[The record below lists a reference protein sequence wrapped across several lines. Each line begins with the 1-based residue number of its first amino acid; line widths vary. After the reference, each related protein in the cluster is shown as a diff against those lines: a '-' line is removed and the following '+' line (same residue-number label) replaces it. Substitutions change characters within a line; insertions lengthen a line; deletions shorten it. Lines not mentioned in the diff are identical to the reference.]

1 MKALIKELKIF
12 MRSLS
17 PEDKINLSDEAL
29 GKLYEVYP
37 FNKFEY
43 IISHLIGK
51 KILSLD
57 DYLSIRNRYITR
69 NKYLY
74 LFELAPRTFGETWG
88 QKHLMELIEEFEIP
102 TKEKDAA
109 YVGQYDMLLENIR
122 VEVKASRA
130 VKKKGGDT
138 LVNKALAKDSIC
150 SFDMNFQ
157 QLKPSCCDI
166 FVWIAVWRDK
176 IDYWV
181 FPSYVIQ
188 QPHDGGYFSSVHL
201 SPQHRRN
208 EAKPVSEAEIYEG
221 QIHINNKNYDEFE
234 PYRVSVRQLYD
245 RIKSLMNSTPKD
257 K

>member
-1 MKALIKELKIF
+1 MKTLIKELEIF
-12 MRSLS
+12 MRSLL
-17 PEDKINLSDEAL
+17 PEDKINLSGEAL

-43 IISHLIGK
+43 IISYLIGK

-102 TKEKDAA
+102 TKEKDAG

-188 QPHDGGYFSSVHL
+188 QPHDGGYFRSVHL

-208 EAKPVSEAEIYEG
+208 ESKPVSEVEIYEG

-245 RIKSLMNSTPKD
+245 RIKSLMNSSLKD